1 MRQTKPK
8 SAPTI
13 RNDDELVLLIEIID
27 AASQRREISGKS
39 KSTVDRWISQL
50 RSTARKSGVEAG
62 LPTASGSKTFAFN
75 EPANVF
81 TLDGHPHVSESE
93 ATTIRHI
100 FDHWRDVMAKPRARL
115 DDKRSNLIRR
125 RLRENFSQTELQ
137 AAIDGCRASPWHQGD
152 NESGT
157 RYVELS
163 LIFRSAEH
171 IERFGEFAT
180 SPPKPRS
187 SVGKTEAARAAWV
200 KVMDHVRGGRYR
212 HGGIDEGPIDRA
224 IQAIGGYYAIGQS
237 RSTDL
242 RFIERRFIESFSS
255 SGVDQVPVRRRQQ

>member
-1 MRQTKPK
+1 MKEKSRRSKNPPPIVLKVRNAEEAAALANALGAARQESSGRGR
-8 SAPTI
+8 SAI
-13 RNDDELVLLIEIID
+13 
-27 AASQRREISGKS
+27 
-39 KSTVDRWISQL
+39 DRWTQQIQRL
-50 RSTARKSGVEAG
+50 LPAAVEV
-62 LPTASGSKTFAFN
+62 P
-75 EPANVF
+75 PNVF

-93 ATTIRHI
+93 ATTIQSI

-115 DDKRSNLIRR
+115 DDKRRNLIRR
-125 RLRENFSQTELQ
+125 RLRESFSEADLR
-137 AAIDGCRASPWHQGD
+137 AAIDGCRASPWHQGE

-163 LIFRSAEH
+163 LIFWSAEH
-171 IERFGEFAT
+171 IERFGELAT

-187 SVGKTEAARAAWV
+187 SFGKTKAAHAAWV
-200 KVMDHVRGGRYR
+200 KVIDHVRGGRYR
-212 HGGIDEGPIDRA
+212 HGGIDKGPIDRA

-255 SGVDQVPVRRRQQ
+255 SGVDQVPVSRRQQ